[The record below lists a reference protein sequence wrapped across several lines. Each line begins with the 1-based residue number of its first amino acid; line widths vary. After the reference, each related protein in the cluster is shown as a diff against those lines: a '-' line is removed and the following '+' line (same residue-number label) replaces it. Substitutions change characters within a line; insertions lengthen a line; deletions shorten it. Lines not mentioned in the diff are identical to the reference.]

1 LAECG
6 ASEELRR
13 VAKSGMGVSPVSA
26 WNRKDGRDT
35 RPTLSAPSE
44 ELEKFLLPNRCAQRN
59 SSAKQK
65 NSVVIA
71 CIAHKSLRIC
81 ERCRL
86 NKQLAYTPFGVL
98 KNSKLWAKLLTGKE
112 EIVVDTMT
120 YASVA
125 ILPWSIAQ
133 DRAHPVLPEVE
144 IIQLDFSMIKR

>member
-1 LAECG
+1 LH
-6 ASEELRR
+6 R
-13 VAKSGMGVSPVSA
+13 
-26 WNRKDGRDT
+26 
-35 RPTLSAPSE
+35 
-44 ELEKFLLPNRCAQRN
+44 
-59 SSAKQK
+59 SSA
-65 NSVVIA
+65 A
-71 CIAHKSLRIC
+71 AD

-86 NKQLAYTPFGVL
+86 NKQLAYTSLGVL